1 MVWAGRVGEAWWYVD
16 VLTKNPFFLW
26 GGGGV
31 FFYKLTRN
39 PGLTKFI
46 FSFFF
51 FFFLGGGGGGGGGGG
66 RLREGEG

>member
-1 MVWAGRVGEAWWYVD
+1 MN

-26 GGGGV
+26 GGGV

-51 FFFLGGGGGGGGGGG
+51 FFWEGGGG
-66 RLREGEG
+66 RLREGEGKCKCMNKCFK